1 MALQVIDLGT
11 QANDGTGDDLRTA
24 FEKVIANFEYLEG
37 LLTAPVIAANL
48 GSYTDQGVFKEKID
62 NVLYFKT
69 IVGDSNIEVQ
79 STDNELLI
87 GLTDNVNFNDG
98 NLTNVGNIN
107 LKGTITATP
116 SSQGYFGPTSGVHVG
131 VVNGTVYA
139 PVGTFGLQGDV
150 VGRNP
155 NVGNLAQDY
164 RPARVDGVAVKDL
177 YSTVHSFDFG
187 DITGQF
193 ENPIQYILSQIGID
207 MGTISNPSNV
217 KINAGSIL

>member
-37 LLTAPVIAANL
+37 LLTSPVTAANL

-69 IVGDSNIEVQ
+69 IVGDDNIEVQ
-79 STDNELLI
+79 STNNELIL
-87 GLTDNVNFNDG
+87 GLADDIDFRDG
-98 NLTNVGNIN
+98 DLSNVGNVN
-107 LKGTITATP
+107 LKGTITAAQ

-131 VVNGTVYA
+131 IVNGTVYA
-139 PVGTFGLQGDV
+139 PLGTFGLQGDV

-155 NVGNLAQDY
+155 NVGNLTPGYQ
-164 RPARVDGVAVKDL
+164 PARVDGVAVKDL

-187 DITGQF
+187 SINSEF
-193 ENPIQYILSQIGID
+193 ANPIQYLLSQIGID
-207 MGTISNPSNV
+207 LGTIANPSSI
-217 KINAGSIL
+217 KIDGGGIN